1 MEGHPVRLEAQDVC
15 DSGGRGGVGLFA
27 GEEMKK
33 PGKHW
38 IPLSCDICKVQVGYY
53 NPYKIGRPASVRC
66 SSHLLKHGPEV
77 SRECI
82 EYLTKIEKRTRD
94 IIEWLEEPWDDP
106 NAVIDEMTIRL
117 KRLLQDTMGRR

>member
-1 MEGHPVRLEAQDVC
+1 MTKSSVSKEKMQKWVDKEIIYLKACIPMDFDKQ
-15 DSGGRGGVGLFA
+15 
-27 GEEMKK
+27 MK
-33 PGKHW
+33 
-38 IPLSCDICKVQVGYY
+38 ILQAIRAL
-53 NPYKIGRPASVRC
+53 IE
-66 SSHLLKHGPEV
+66 HGPEV

>member
-1 MEGHPVRLEAQDVC
+1 MEGHPVRIETQNIS
-15 DSGGRGGVGLFA
+15 DSGGGGGYRLFA
-27 GEEMKK
+27 GEEM
-33 PGKHW
+33 
-38 IPLSCDICKVQVGYY
+38 SDKVTKEKMLG
-53 NPYKIGRPASVRC
+53 
-66 SSHLLKHGPEV
+66 LLADLERISRISWSPETLNILYAIRSLIEHGPEV

>member
-1 MEGHPVRLEAQDVC
+1 MSVTKKEMKDALINVRAACALSAGHPPIPCSKCLNSNCNIKLNALSRLIE
-15 DSGGRGGVGLFA
+15 
-27 GEEMKK
+27 
-33 PGKHW
+33 
-38 IPLSCDICKVQVGYY
+38 
-53 NPYKIGRPASVRC
+53 
-66 SSHLLKHGPEV
+66 HGPEV